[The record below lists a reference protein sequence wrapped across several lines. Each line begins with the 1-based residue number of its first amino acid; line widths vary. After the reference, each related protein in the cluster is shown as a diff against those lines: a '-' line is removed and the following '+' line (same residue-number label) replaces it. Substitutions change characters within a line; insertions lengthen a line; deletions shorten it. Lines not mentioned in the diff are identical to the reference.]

1 MTGCE
6 KGRADLILVKRG
18 LVTSREKARALIRKK
33 AVRLNGELLV
43 KPSQTIASD
52 GKFHI
57 EQASIRWVSRG
68 GLKLDATLNAFDVPD
83 LSGAGLISL
92 IKPQFEAGRPAL
104 GKGGVVRQEADR

>member
-1 MTGCE
+1 M
-6 KGRADLILVKRG
+6 
-18 LVTSREKARALIRKK
+18 TSREKARALIRKK

-57 EQASIRWVSRG
+57 EQVSIRWVSRG
-68 GLKLDATLNAFDVPD
+68 GLKLDAALNAFDVPD

-92 IKPQFEAGRPAL
+92 IKPQFEAGRAAL